1 MAKTRKRKS
10 QTVKVMNFLNTGKNL
25 TAKSAI
31 TRFGVYRL
39 AAIIHVLRTTFS
51 MDITTSINKK
61 GFATYS
67 LTTK

>member
-1 MAKTRKRKS
+1 
-10 QTVKVMNFLNTGKNL
+10 MNFLNTGKNL

-31 TRFGVYRL
+31 SRFGVYRL
-39 AAIIHVLRTTFS
+39 AAIIHVLRTTFN

>member
-31 TRFGVYRL
+31 SRFGVYRL

>member
-10 QTVKVMNFLNTGKNL
+10 QVVKVMNFLNTGKNL

-31 TRFGVYRL
+31 SRFGVYRL
-39 AAIIHVLRTTFS
+39 AAVIHILRTTFN
-51 MDITTSINKK
+51 MDITTSMNKK

>member
-1 MAKTRKRKS
+1 
-10 QTVKVMNFLNTGKNL
+10 MNFLNTGKNL

-31 TRFGVYRL
+31 SRFGVYRL
-39 AAIIHVLRTTFS
+39 AAVIHILRTTFS
-51 MDITTSINKK
+51 MDITTSMNKK

>member
-31 TRFGVYRL
+31 SRFGVYRL

-67 LTTK
+67 LTAK

>member
-1 MAKTRKRKS
+1 MPRKRKS
-10 QTVKVMNFLNTGKNL
+10 QVVKVMNFLNTGKNL

-31 TRFGVYRL
+31 SRFGVYRL
-39 AAIIHVLRTTFS
+39 AAVIHTLRTTFS
-51 MDITTSINKK
+51 MDITTSMNKK